1 MDSFIASIRL
11 LVATVLI
18 CVVGYAAVI
27 LAIGRAVTPS
37 TADGSFITTPD
48 GKVIGSRLIAQK
60 FTQPKYFWPRPSAVD
75 YNAAATGGSNKS
87 PTSEDL
93 TKRAT
98 DTVAQYGA
106 TAENPLPAELAAA
119 SGGGMDPHI
128 TERAALYQAARVAQ
142 ARNLSKE
149 QVETLIREHAF
160 APGGFLTAGRLV
172 NVLEL
177 NLALDGAAG
186 AAPAASAMPPASAP
200 AAEAPGTPTDA
211 TAPPSAPTDQPAAPA
226 QPESPPNP

>member
-1 MDSFIASIRL
+1 MDSLLTSIRVAVASI
-11 LVATVLI
+11 LI
-18 CVVGYAAVI
+18 CVVGYGAII
-27 LAIGRAVTPS
+27 LGIAQAIVPEA
-37 TADGSFITTPD
+37 ADGSFIAAPD

-75 YNAAATGGSNKS
+75 YNASATGGSNKS

-128 TERAALYQAARVAQ
+128 TERAALYQVARVAH
-142 ARNLSKE
+142 ARQVSPE
-149 QVETLIREHAF
+149 QVETIVKRLAF
-160 APGGFLTAGRLV
+160 APGGFLTSGRIV

-177 NLALDGAAG
+177 NLALDGEAG
-186 AAPAASAMPPASAP
+186 TAPAAGTTPPT
-200 AAEAPGTPTDA
+200 AEA
-211 TAPPSAPTDQPAAPA
+211 PSAPTETTPSPAPTDEPATPA
-226 QPESPPNP
+226 QPESPPSP